1 MRNLK
6 IISSPLSIIKNNNG
20 DVMHAIKNTD
30 NGFNN
35 FGEAYFTWIS
45 SNSIKAW
52 KKHLKMTMNL
62 VVPIGEV
69 RFVFKHENS
78 EGSDDFIIKDIGQ
91 KKYER
96 ITVPPG
102 IWFGFKGIS
111 EKNSLVLNIASIP
124 HDPDEVER
132 KEISEINYNW
142 G

>member
-1 MRNLK
+1 
-6 IISSPLSIIKNNNG
+6 
-20 DVMHAIKNTD
+20 
-30 NGFNN
+30 
-35 FGEAYFTWIS
+35 
-45 SNSIKAW
+45 
-52 KKHLKMTMNL
+52 MTMNL

-91 KKYER
+91 KNMKV
-96 ITVPPG
+96 TVPPG
-102 IWFGFKGIS
+102 IWFGFKRIS

-142 G
+142 GK